1 MNKFSFRLEP
11 LYEYRKLIEELKL
24 KDFGSAMKML
34 GEQEAKLNRIKD
46 EHKRS
51 SSELDG
57 MKEAGGAIDELRL
70 YNAYIQSLKRH
81 IDAQQEVIR
90 KCAVELERR
99 RGEFIEA
106 SKEKKLIKT
115 IKDKSLS
122 QYNMELGRMEQ
133 KITDDSNTSRLKR
146 GDSR

>member
-1 MNKFSFRLEP
+1 MNKFSFKLEP

-24 KDFGSAMKML
+24 KDFGSAMKTL
-34 GEQEAKLNRIKD
+34 SEQEAKLNKIKD

-51 SSELDG
+51 SSEMDR
-57 MKEAGGAIDELRL
+57 MKEAGGELDELRL
-70 YNAYIQSLKRH
+70 YTSYLQGLKRH

-90 KCAVELERR
+90 KCALELERR

-115 IKDKSLS
+115 IKDKSFS
-122 QYNMELGRMEQ
+122 EYTMQLGKQEQ